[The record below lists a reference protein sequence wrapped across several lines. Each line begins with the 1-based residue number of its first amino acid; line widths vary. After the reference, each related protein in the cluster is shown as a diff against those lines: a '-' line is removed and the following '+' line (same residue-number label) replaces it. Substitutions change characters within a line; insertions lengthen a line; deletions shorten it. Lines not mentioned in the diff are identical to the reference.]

1 MESIQIWN
9 EYYQHFKI
17 DPTSVRDGCEPRIM
31 LQKGASKTT
40 VVLVHGLTDSPY
52 FMEAIGRRFYDIG
65 FNVLIPLLA
74 GHGLK
79 DPRNMKGVTFEQ
91 WLDNVDFAVDKAIGM
106 NQIVS
111 IGGLSTGG
119 LLSVYKAVTDPT
131 KITGG
136 VFLFSAALELASGEI
151 TEALLRTK
159 VILPL
164 LAFVE
169 DLKDAHL
176 VGENPYRY
184 DRMDKDGAAQLSKL
198 MEETDHLI
206 KGQKH
211 RDLSQPLFIAHSEDD
226 TTARIKGVEDL
237 YAKSSPD
244 RREFFRIG
252 KYFHVPH
259 ASTVLEEDVKAKNG
273 SPLEPKNPFFEEMMD
288 LACEFSK
295 NFLQKS
301 EHSN

>member
-17 DPTSVRDGCEPRIM
+17 DPNSVRDGCAPRIM
-31 LQKGASKTT
+31 LQETASKNTI
-40 VVLVHGLTDSPY
+40 VLVHGLTDSPY
-52 FMEAIGRRFYDIG
+52 FMEAIGKRFYDIG
-65 FNVLIPLLA
+65 FNVLIPLLS

-79 DPRNMKGVTFEQ
+79 EPRGMKGVTFEQ
-91 WLDNVDFAVDKAIGM
+91 WIDNVDFAVKKAIGLS
-106 NQIVS
+106 QLVS

-119 LLSVYKAVTDPT
+119 LLSVYKAATDPT
-131 KITGG
+131 EITGG
-136 VFLFSAALELASGEI
+136 VFLFSAALELVSGEI

-164 LAFVE
+164 LAFIE
-169 DLKDAHL
+169 DMQDEHL

-198 MEETDHLI
+198 MGETDHLI

-211 RDLSQPLFIAHSEDD
+211 RGLSQPLFIVHSEDD
-226 TTARIKGVEDL
+226 TAAKIQGVEDL
-237 YAKSSPD
+237 YSKSSPNK
-244 RREFFRIG
+244 REFFRIG

-259 ASTVLEEDVKAKNG
+259 ASTVLEEDVRAKNG
-273 SPLEPKNPFFEEMMD
+273 SPLEPKNPFFSEMMD
-288 LACEFSK
+288 QACDFSRK
-295 NFLQKS
+295 FLQKQ
-301 EHSN
+301 